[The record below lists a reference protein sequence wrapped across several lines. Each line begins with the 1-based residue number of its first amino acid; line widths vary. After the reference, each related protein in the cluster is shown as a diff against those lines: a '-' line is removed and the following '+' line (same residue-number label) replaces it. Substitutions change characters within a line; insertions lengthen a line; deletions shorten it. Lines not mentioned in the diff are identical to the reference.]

1 MSGMWNLLWRPW
13 VLSVC
18 LCLASMGMAQAGYY
32 VYTSGVTS
40 PPAPGANQ
48 YTVDF
53 NTRTLATEVTASRVT
68 SFPSTIGSS
77 FLRSSGTVSYTAT
90 LSATGFAGNVMRVRS
105 GTSENP
111 TSVKINFTN
120 PTPYIG
126 FMWNTQFNAENTQFV
141 NLTLQGGS
149 VVTLKNCTSTSNAQ
163 CVGMYVDNPSW
174 LSSLL
179 GALLGWLLGDSV
191 SYHSVYTQYTP
202 ADGLKITAAEFK
214 VYNCA
219 NCGFL
224 SSDTSQDMT
233 IDNISYVD
241 GSAAPHHLEVTADS
255 SSASA
260 NVAKTF
266 TIKACGNA
274 DCSVK
279 YITGVTGTLAVAG
292 VGATFSPSANFT
304 IPAGPTNTTTVSV
317 TFTSAGTAAMSLSA
331 YSPTPSNTPKVFC
344 GMGTGAISGG
354 SCNVAVTAPLHHVR
368 ISASNG
374 LTCTPLT
381 YTLRACSDAT
391 CTSEYTQG
399 LTGNLSVTGSGMT
412 VNYPS
417 GAAFTITAGQAS
429 TTVPVHVTT
438 VGSVTTATLNTL
450 SATPTGSPSVYCG
463 MNGATPTSGGS
474 CTVSAASSGLLF
486 NVLNHASET
495 AQSVTV
501 SAVNSSNAAVCTPA
515 FASVA
520 RNVNFKCSYTNPT
533 TVSPTAPKPV
543 RVADATTNVY
553 HALNAGNSTSAAC
566 DGSGRSVALNFNA
579 SGVATA
585 KFMYADVGQ
594 MGLTATYTGGAGTN
608 DTGLTMTGSDSFI
621 AAPASFSVSGLT
633 AVPIKAGES
642 FSATV
647 TALNSA
653 GAVAT
658 NFGRETAAETVRLTH
673 TKYRPSGGVAGSFT
687 GTGVSPAAALGGFSA
702 GAATASNLQWTE
714 VGLLDLTATLTS
726 ASYLGS
732 GLSASGT
739 TGSTGAVGPIT
750 PHHFD
755 VAVTQGCGASF
766 TYSGQPFGVTV
777 TARNAANAT
786 TQNYAGSGTVVA
798 APLLSVYPQ
807 GVSLSAV
814 NNAGTGALT
823 SGTVSATSFVAGE
836 ATVSATPVFTFTNKQ
851 TVPTSVS
858 IRATDGL
865 YSAVTSTG
873 YNEGSVALR
882 SGRLKMSNAFGSEKR
897 SLALPV
903 QAQYWSSTKA
913 WVVNGADSCTTVPA
927 AAVATSNHRNSLGV
941 AAAGWST
948 SGSAITLSSGNGTLT
963 MSAPSPA
970 TAGSVEVALNLGAT
984 TADNACLGT
993 HPASTGANLGWLRG
1007 LNGNCAATHD
1017 RDPSARI
1024 NFGIYSPESRKTVHI
1039 RELY

>member
-1 MSGMWNLLWRPW
+1 
-13 VLSVC
+13 
-18 LCLASMGMAQAGYY
+18 MGMAQAGYY

-40 PPAPGANQ
+40 PPDPGANQ
-48 YTVDF
+48 YTVSF
-53 NTRTLATEVTASRVT
+53 TTPNTLAEHNTASPSRL
-68 SFPSTIGSS
+68 SFASTKGADTALIGDNSGS
-77 FLRSSGTVSYTAT
+77 FTYTGSV
-90 LSATGFAGNVMRVRS
+90 SATGFSGNALKL
-105 GTSENP
+105 TSNTTPNP
-111 TSVKINFTN
+111 TYTTVTFANA
-120 PTPYIG
+120 TPYVG
-126 FMWNTQFNAENTQFV
+126 FMWRTQFNSENTQFV
-141 NLTLQGGS
+141 TLTLSNGTTK
-149 VVTLKNCTSTSNAQ
+149 VLKNCTSSSNAE

-179 GALLGWLLGDSV
+179 GALLGWLLGDSIAW
-191 SYHSVYTQYTP
+191 HSIYIQYTP
-202 ADGLKITAAEFK
+202 DSGVKVSSIQFK
-214 VYNCA
+214 TYRCE

-224 SSDTSQDMT
+224 SSDTSQDMF

-241 GSAAPHHLEVTADS
+241 AAVAPHHLEITADAAS
-255 SSASA
+255 VSA

-274 DCSVK
+274 DCSLK
-279 YITGVTGTLAVAG
+279 YISGVTGTLAVSG
-292 VGATFSPSANFT
+292 VSATFSPSANFT
-304 IPAGPTNTTTVSV
+304 IAAGPTNTTTVSV
-317 TFTSAGTAAMSLSA
+317 TYTSAGTAAMSLSA

-344 GMGTGAISGG
+344 GLGTAAASGG
-354 SCNVAVTAPLHHVR
+354 SCNMSVIVPLHHVR

-374 LTCTPLT
+374 LTCSPIS

-417 GAAFTITAGQAS
+417 GAAFSIAAGQGS

-450 SATPTGSPSVYCG
+450 SATATGSPSVYCG
-463 MNGATPTSGGS
+463 MNGATPASGGS

-501 SAVNSSNAAVCTPA
+501 SAVNSSDAAVCTPA

-520 RNVNFKCSYTNPT
+520 RNVTFKCSYTNPT

-553 HALNAGNSTSAAC
+553 HALNAGNSTGAAC

-621 AAPASFSVSGLT
+621 AAPASFSMSGVT
-633 AVPIKAGES
+633 AAPIKAGES
-642 FSATV
+642 FAVTV

-653 GAVAT
+653 GEAAT

-702 GAATASNLQWTE
+702 GAATADNLQWTE
-714 VGLLDLTATLTS
+714 VGLLDLTAALTS

-739 TGSTGAVGPIT
+739 TGSTGAVGPVT

-814 NNAGTGALT
+814 NNAGTGGLT
-823 SGTVSATSFVAGE
+823 SGTVSAASFVAGA

-865 YSAVTSTG
+865 YSVVTSTG
-873 YNEGSVALR
+873 YSEGSVALR

-903 QAQYWSSTKA
+903 QAQYWSSNKA

-927 AAVATSNHRNSLGV
+927 AAVATSNYRNSLGV
-941 AAAGWST
+941 AAGGWST
-948 SGSAITLSSGNGTLT
+948 SGSAITISSGNGTLT
-963 MSAPSPA
+963 MSAPSP
-970 TAGSVEVALNLGAT
+970 TSTGSLDVVLNLGAT

-1024 NFGIYSPESRKTVHI
+1024 NFGIYSPESRRTVHI